1 MIIIGY
7 QGIGK
12 STLARKSKGFIDLE
26 SSSFYVNGKRP
37 TDWHYYY
44 NRIAENLS
52 QQGYVVFV
60 SSHMPVR
67 DFFKTSDERAI
78 IICPAKE
85 LKDDWIQK
93 LRTRYE
99 NNRTEKN
106 LRALRNAEERF
117 EENIDELMH
126 DGIKTIL
133 IDDMRYDL
141 ENLIRWVIS
150 VNLEIDFH
158 DRQIWED
165 VTETAAMMEEHDG
178 D

>member
-44 NRIAENLS
+44 NRIAE
-52 QQGYVVFV
+52 
-60 SSHMPVR
+60 
-67 DFFKTSDERAI
+67 K
-78 IICPAKE
+78 
-85 LKDDWIQK
+85 
-93 LRTRYE
+93 
-99 NNRTEKN
+99 
-106 LRALRNAEERF
+106 
-117 EENIDELMH
+117 LMH

-165 VTETAAMMEEHDG
+165 VTETAAMMEG
-178 D
+178 

>member
-60 SSHMPVR
+60 SSHKPVR
-67 DFFKTSDERAI
+67 DFFKTSDERVI

-85 LKDDWIQK
+85 LKDEWIQK

-117 EENIDELMH
+117 EENIDELMR
-126 DGIKTIL
+126 DGIQTIQ

-150 VNLEIDFH
+150 ANLEIDFH

-165 VTETAAMMEEHDG
+165 VTETASMIEG
-178 D
+178 LTWV